1 MFLARKRIALS
12 REEGREAG
20 RKEGRAEAEAE
31 MAIIV
36 RDLQERVRELESRN
50 GGAGK

>member
-12 REEGREAG
+12 REAGREEGR
-20 RKEGRAEAEAE
+20 AEAE

-36 RDLQERVRELESRN
+36 RGLQERVRELESRN